1 MRFSLSQSLL
11 LLAAPLF
18 VTGAPFQ
25 RNSLSTSSLSQ
36 RTDLFGVSK
45 LSHIARGG
53 AQEGEEVEEEPLYLP
68 GLLDAELTSSSE
80 VNCHQF
86 CQYSKRR
93 RF

>member
-1 MRFSLSQSLL
+1 MKFSLSQSLL

-18 VTGAPFQ
+18 ANGAPFQ

-53 AQEGEEVEEEPLYLP
+53 SQESKEAEVETLYLP

-80 VNCHQF
+80 VNC
-86 CQYSKRR
+86 R
-93 RF
+93 